1 MEVKVEVEE
10 VRGTGGRRALEV
22 PGHVLRSEP
31 NLAAKLTSPADCS
44 L

>member
-1 MEVKVEVEE
+1 MKVEE

-31 NLAAKLTSPADCS
+31 NLAAKLTSPANYS